1 MAVQTAPAVAGT
13 DNGPATSTVVLPR
26 AVPGR
31 TVIYEHAGKI
41 APVPAIVR
49 RASDDGKCELTFFSP
64 NSGQAMGARNVFHKN
79 DPGYT
84 EGHKRNWGCWYETP
98 EDAAR
103 ARRDQEDREVLAE
116 AFASMK
122 EEIRHLRSRIEK
134 LEAAGPGKPAGKR
147 TAQAPEVATDNAA

>member
-26 AVPGR
+26 AYP
-31 TVIYEHAGKI
+31 GKI
-41 APVPAIVR
+41 VIFEHVGHGPPIPGIIRSV
-49 RASDDGKCELTFFSP
+49 SCDGKSEITVFTQ
-64 NSGQAMGARNVFHKN
+64 NSGQPLGKRCVFHRD

-84 EGHKRNWGCWYETP
+84 PSYSRNYGCWYETP
-98 EDAAR
+98 EDVAR
-103 ARRDQEDREVLAE
+103 ARREQEEREVLAE

-134 LEAAGPGKPAGKR
+134 PEAAGPGKPAGKR
-147 TAQAPEVATDNAA
+147 TTQAPEVTDSAA